1 MELAKQFIIHQH
13 LCQLLKIQLFMEPT
27 HMWEQFI
34 AHLIKSILLIDHLAW
49 VAQEILEQWVTNPT
63 AIMTFVIPTPYKPL
77 MEDVQDAHQAPNRV
91 WILMHV
97 LEYMLLLLALH
108 FRDFQMMVHDVSLAQ
123 HIQELR
129 IKILY
134 ALLMVA
140 IQTNMLLQMV
150 HV

>member
-1 MELAKQFIIHQH
+1 
-13 LCQLLKIQLFMEPT
+13 
-27 HMWEQFI
+27 
-34 AHLIKSILLIDHLAW
+34 
-49 VAQEILEQWVTNPT
+49 
-63 AIMTFVIPTPYKPL
+63 
-77 MEDVQDAHQAPNRV
+77 
-91 WILMHV
+91 MHV